1 MKPAQALWDGPGDLV
16 VTEVKIHQ
24 TGHTRQ
30 RRRDFAGDDVV
41 GGAEQSQVLEPSDV
55 GGESAG
61 DSVSGEVDDA
71 EEGEGGDAARDLAGD
86 SLPVGDDDAGE
97 VRELANLRRD
107 GTGHVARTEGLLEGG
122 VDGTGAEA
130 DLGDAARVAVAGDA
144 VPVAAAVGAG
154 PRVEYSAVG
163 LPDSGFEG
171 QQRRQVRRRTRTNG
185 GGECEQ

>member
-1 MKPAQALWDGPGDLV
+1 MAK
-16 VTEVKIHQ
+16 
-24 TGHTRQ
+24 
-30 RRRDFAGDDVV
+30 
-41 GGAEQSQVLEPSDV
+41 SSDV

-61 DSVSGEVDDA
+61 DAVSGEVDDA

-130 DLGDAARVAVAGDA
+130 DLGDAVGVAVAGDA
-144 VPVAAAVGAG
+144 VPVVAAVGAG
-154 PRVEYSAVG
+154 PRVEYAVVG
-163 LPDSGFEG
+163 LPESGFEG
-171 QQRRQVRRRTRTNG
+171 QQRRQVRLWTRTNRG
-185 GGECEQ
+185 GKCEQ